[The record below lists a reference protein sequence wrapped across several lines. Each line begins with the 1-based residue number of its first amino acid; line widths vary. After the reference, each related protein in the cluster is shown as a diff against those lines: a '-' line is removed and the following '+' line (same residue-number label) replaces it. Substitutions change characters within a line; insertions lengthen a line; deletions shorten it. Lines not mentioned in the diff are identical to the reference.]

1 MCKGRYWKQMDSDK
15 NKKQSW
21 KLNALIILSKLF
33 KYPKIVEPQL
43 VIKLLLNLLC
53 IVSPRF
59 PFCNCKILML
69 IVQFNLLFA
78 NPKTFLCCS
87 YVQSMLGDIIFII
100 QTYKNNNV

>member
-1 MCKGRYWKQMDSDK
+1 LEANGFKQDQK
-15 NKKQSW
+15 A
-21 KLNALIILSKLF
+21 KLKAQCTYYLSKLF

-53 IVSPRF
+53 IVSPWF
-59 PFCNCKILML
+59 PFCDCKILML

-100 QTYKNNNV
+100 QRYKNNNV